1 MTEFQF
7 HQKILGLQ
15 GVMYDFA
22 MLLTSKKEDAE
33 DLMQETALRIL
44 DNRDKYV
51 DNNNFK
57 GWVLTVMRN
66 IFINSYRKMVY
77 QKTFVDE
84 TEDSYLLN
92 LPQNSGMDNP
102 ECSLTVKEIEGCINN
117 LNDDMRMPF
126 LLHTAGYKYD
136 EISEKMGLPLGT
148 VKSRIFNARKELQLN
163 LNYLRN

>member
-15 GVMYDFA
+15 GVMYNFA

-44 DNRDKYV
+44 DNREKYI

-84 TEDSYLLN
+84 TDDSYLLN
-92 LPQNSGMDNP
+92 LPQDSGIENP
-102 ECSLTVKEIEGCINN
+102 ECCLTVQEIKHYIDHLSE
-117 LNDDMRMPF
+117 DMKTPF

-136 EISEKMGLPLGT
+136 EIAKKMDLPLGT
-148 VKSRIFNARKELQLN
+148 VKSRIFNARKELQTN
-163 LNYLRN
+163 LSYLK